1 MSTPST
7 NDIQE
12 PVGEVRITDPYVI
25 SLVTNEQNRTGE
37 KSSARTAG
45 RLISE
50 RLAIREV
57 KREQLIES
65 DPASAAASSA

>member
-1 MSTPST
+1 MASES
-7 NDIQE
+7 QE
-12 PVGEVRITDPYVI
+12 VSEVRITDPYVV
-25 SLVTNEQNRTGE
+25 SLITDEQNRTGE

-57 KREQLIES
+57 KTKPEPDREPEPS
-65 DPASAAASSA
+65 MS